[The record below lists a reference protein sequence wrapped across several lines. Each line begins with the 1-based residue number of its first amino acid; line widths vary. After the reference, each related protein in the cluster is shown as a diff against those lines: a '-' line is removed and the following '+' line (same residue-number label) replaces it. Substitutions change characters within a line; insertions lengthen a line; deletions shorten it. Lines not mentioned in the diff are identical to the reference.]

1 MSLEKQFLKNGSTY
15 GAGQGGNSADL
26 QSERDAIIGDKKLS
40 KLHFDYS
47 INGVPEINRKGV
59 PKPSLLD
66 LNGQN
71 PSAPNRD
78 GAVSPINN
86 TFSEGTYKNSVT
98 GPSIGRIG

>member
-1 MSLEKQFLKNGSTY
+1 MSLENKFLKNGSGY

-26 QSERDAIIGDKKLS
+26 QAERDAIIGDLKQS

-47 INGVPEINRKGV
+47 INGLPEISKKGI
-59 PKPSLLD
+59 PKPSILD
-66 LNGQN
+66 LNGLN